1 MPGQWV
7 EDSSYRSGWRWDS
20 RSPDPDPNP
29 THILSAYA
37 GGPSMADS
45 DSYRRDV
52 FDPRIG
58 ADGGGHAGG
67 DSLPTIDPNRP
78 VSHVDELTDVEDV
91 AHQQGPLDHGELV
104 ACPTCGTGVH
114 PDRIR

>member
-1 MPGQWV
+1 MGEWRTDRYGKWV
-7 EDSSYRSGWRWDS
+7 YDSSA
-20 RSPDPDPNP
+20 PDPDPNP
-29 THILSAYA
+29 TAILSRY
-37 GGPSMADS
+37 GGPPMADS

-52 FDPRIG
+52 FDPSIG
-58 ADGGGHAGG
+58 SDGGGHAGG